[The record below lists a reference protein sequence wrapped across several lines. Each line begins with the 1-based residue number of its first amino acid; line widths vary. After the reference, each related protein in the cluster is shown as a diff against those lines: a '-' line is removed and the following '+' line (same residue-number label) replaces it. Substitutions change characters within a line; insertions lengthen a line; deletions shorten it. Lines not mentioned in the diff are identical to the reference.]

1 MVSLLARFLRENRE
15 LSTLIICAL
24 VSLTLLALPPTVK
37 NAVSFVVST
46 PILGPVKQLTSGA
59 AELLRVRRENTELRR
74 LTIELMEERSSLLAA
89 RHENDR
95 LRELTS
101 FLIAF
106 EEEERF
112 EMIPASVIGMPGGRV
127 LEGIEIDRGLEH
139 GITAGM
145 PVIVADG
152 LVGKISRAF
161 PGRSLIEPLTSA
173 SSAVAVTVERSR
185 VRGIVRPRYR
195 STAQLLSW
203 EMEYVPARS
212 DIRSGDRIV
221 TSGLG
226 GVYPP
231 GLVVGEVTVA
241 SEGPLTMSVFVK
253 LAVEF
258 STLEQVFVVT
268 GRTPADPGQ
277 DDRLEKLARALLEVP
292 PGGTHASPGDTSG
305 SGSDSLANAA
315 DPNAPIAAG
324 ERDR

>member
-24 VSLTLLALPPTVK
+24 VSLTLLALPPAVK
-37 NAVSFVVST
+37 NAVSFIVST
-46 PILGPVKQLTSGA
+46 PTLGPVKRLTTGA
-59 AELLRVRRENTELRR
+59 TELVRVRRENTELRR
-74 LTIELMEERSSLLAA
+74 LTIELMEERSGLLAC

-139 GITAGM
+139 GITTGM
-145 PVIVADG
+145 PVIVSDG
-152 LVGKISRAF
+152 LVGKISTAF

-195 STAQLLSW
+195 SAAELLSW
-203 EMEYVPARS
+203 EMDYVPARS
-212 DIRSGDRIV
+212 DIQAGDRVV

-231 GLVVGEVTVA
+231 GLVVGEVTLA
-241 SEGPLTMSVFVK
+241 SEGPLTMSVAVK

-258 STLEQVFVVT
+258 ATTEQVFIVI
-268 GRTPADPGQ
+268 GRADREPGRG
-277 DDRLEKLARALLEVP
+277 DRLEELARTLLGTT
-292 PGGTHASPGDTSG
+292 PGGALELPGELSE
-305 SGSDSLANAA
+305 SGSDSLDAGA
-315 DPNAPIAAG
+315 AAG
-324 ERDR
+324 SEEVDR